1 MLLLTKC
8 TMHSRL
14 FNLGV
19 AGVRFLHLQIFNEQI
34 AKEGQPRP
42 PVTPEATAAQ
52 GSSGSSGGSGQK
64 QKSLTEKQEHARQ
77 LLAAKKA
84 EKERR
89 AIEEEKTRELERREL
104 GKKVLSTQEQIREQE
119 MKDIAEERRKQKSD
133 DKRALQRLRDQ
144 IQADR

>member
-1 MLLLTKC
+1 
-8 TMHSRL
+8 MHSRL